1 MECAVG
7 YPRSQASQTRKEWP
21 GIHCLC
27 KCNYPYKNLGIQW
40 NHLIY
45 LEIVCIIISIHPV
58 LSSKMAAS
66 EKAFDLF
73 NSLANLLSK
82 CRTLEK
88 GTGSKSHRWEC
99 QFSAVSAIE
108 LISYYIEDL
117 DWIWSVSWTLQCYKS
132 VWTTTNAQTVDTRH
146 IFTWPGNETSRGQ
159 AWRVLFGCLQ
169 LPSSTVYNISFS

>member
-1 MECAVG
+1 MNWRFIILCIPLQDGSTVYAITFEAPTPGNVSTVQCQPSVELAVG
-7 YPRSQASQTRKEWP
+7 YPRSQASQTKKEWP

-73 NSLANLLSK
+73 NSLANLLSN
-82 CRTLEK
+82 CLSLHLTIS
-88 GTGSKSHRWEC
+88 T
-99 QFSAVSAIE
+99 FSE
-108 LISYYIEDL
+108 
-117 DWIWSVSWTLQCYKS
+117 Q
-132 VWTTTNAQTVDTRH
+132 
-146 IFTWPGNETSRGQ
+146 GG
-159 AWRVLFGCLQ
+159 
-169 LPSSTVYNISFS
+169 